1 MAIACPSK
9 LKPNKKILQ
18 WAKNKRAKVTIT
30 KDPTEA
36 VNLAE
41 CVMTDKWISM
51 GDKTNKS
58 NKKKKK
64 KLLKPYQVNNKIMKL
79 AKTDAIFMHCLP
91 ACRGEEVTDEVMDGK
106 QSVVWLEALNRVH
119 AQKSIIEWCLK

>member
-1 MAIACPSK
+1 
-9 LKPNKKILQ
+9 
-18 WAKNKRAKVTIT
+18 
-30 KDPTEA
+30 
-36 VNLAE
+36 
-41 CVMTDKWISM
+41 MTDKWISM
-51 GDKTNKS
+51 GDKV

-91 ACRGEEVTDEVMDGK
+91 ASRGEEVTDEVMDGK
-106 QSVVWLEALNRVH
+106 QSVVWLEALNRIH

>member
-1 MAIACPSK
+1 
-9 LKPNKKILQ
+9 
-18 WAKNKRAKVTIT
+18 
-30 KDPTEA
+30 
-36 VNLAE
+36 
-41 CVMTDKWISM
+41 MTDKWISM
-51 GDKTNKS
+51 GDKV

-79 AKTDAIFMHCLP
+79 AKNDAIFMHCLP
-91 ACRGEEVTDEVMDGK
+91 ANRGEEVTDEVIDGK